1 MKSFLDSV
9 IGRTVK
15 KRIFGV
21 KYSVI
26 ITAPIIYSLII
37 PLFLLDIFMSIY
49 QAICFPIYKI
59 PKVRRSDYFVFDRL
73 SLDYLNGIQK
83 MNCAYCSYG
92 NGVIAFGREIAAR
105 SEQYWCPIKHAR
117 KIKGAHKRYPVFM
130 DFGDGEKYREA
141 LEDIREM
148 INKEE

>member
-21 KYSVI
+21 RYSVI

-92 NGVIAFGREIAAR
+92 NGVVAFGREIAAR

-130 DFGDGEKYREA
+130 DFGDGEQYREA